1 MGITHH
7 PDRLVKEPFVVLPNF
22 TNQETNKQPSG
33 CENKW
38 RRRNVP
44 RKASK
49 TKKAS
54 TRKKAKGKR
63 KGSVMETLRKKAAK
77 SKRFTAAQLKKSY
90 DKGLAAY
97 ASSGSRKGMSSH
109 QWAMARVNSV
119 LRGGKARAID
129 FPSKSKKKKS
139 TTRKKKK

>member
-1 MGITHH
+1 M
-7 PDRLVKEPFVVLPNF
+7 
-22 TNQETNKQPSG
+22 
-33 CENKW
+33 
-38 RRRNVP
+38 P
-44 RKASK
+44 RKVSK

-54 TRKKAKGKR
+54 TRKKGKK

-77 SKRFTAAQLKKSY
+77 SKKFTASQLKKSY

-119 LRGGKARAID
+119 LRGGKARSID
-129 FPSKSKKKKS
+129 FPSKSKKS
-139 TTRKKKK
+139 TRKKK

>member
-1 MGITHH
+1 M
-7 PDRLVKEPFVVLPNF
+7 PKKV
-22 TNQETNKQPSG
+22 
-33 CENKW
+33 
-38 RRRNVP
+38 
-44 RKASK
+44 SK
-49 TKKAS
+49 TKKAN
-54 TRKKAKGKR
+54 TRKKAKGKSR

-77 SKRFTAAQLKKSY
+77 SKKFTASQLKRSY

-97 ASSGSRKGMSSH
+97 ASSGSRKGMSAH

-139 TTRKKKK
+139 TTKRKKK

>member
-1 MGITHH
+1 MHH
-7 PDRLVKEPFVVLPNF
+7 PDRLVKEPFVVLRNF
-22 TNQETNKQPSG
+22 TNLETSKQPSG

-38 RRRNVP
+38 RRKNVP
-44 RKASK
+44 
-49 TKKAS
+49 
-54 TRKKAKGKR
+54 R

-77 SKRFTAAQLKKSY
+77 SKLFTASQLKKSY

-119 LRGGKARAID
+119 LRGGKARSID
-129 FPSKSKKKKS
+129 FPSKGKKKKS